1 MCMMYKNSL
10 LLSIATTLLW
20 SLFLSDLAHAVQ
32 TESSSQDNSR
42 LMVAELN
49 RTATVPTAQLSSTAN
64 PCHVS
69 GKGRTRAACGMYSQ
83 PAPGARTADW
93 SPYTNAIFTVMLTVI
108 LSALT
113 VLTALSLALIALAAL
128 SRRTPHLPLERASI
142 NLAFCG
148 QGERAP

>member
-1 MCMMYKNSL
+1 MCMMNKNSL
-10 LLSIATTLLW
+10 LLSIATALLW
-20 SLFLSDLAHAVQ
+20 SLFLSDLSHAVQ
-32 TESSSQDNSR
+32 TESRQENSK

-49 RTATVPTAQLSSTAN
+49 GTANASSAQLSNTPN

-93 SPYTNAIFTVMLTVI
+93 SPYTNAIFTVMLIVI

-113 VLTALSLALIALAAL
+113 VLAALSLALIAL
-128 SRRTPHLPLERASI
+128 
-142 NLAFCG
+142 
-148 QGERAP
+148 